1 MLKKIIEIIVKR
13 VLWPLLKTIVEL
25 VIIQAAQ
32 WILERIRQILR
43 KWRQEEET
51 AAATPEERDAIHK
64 KYTRR
69 EADLAGVEREIP
81 EKMREIVRG
90 ALDEADKQ
98 TALLIEDSARSPAAK
113 PKKPRKKPAARKRKT

>member
-51 AAATPEERDAIHK
+51 AAATPEERHAIHK
-64 KYTRR
+64 KYIRR

-90 ALDEADKQ
+90 ALHEADKQ

-113 PKKPRKKPAARKRKT
+113 PKKPRKKPVARK